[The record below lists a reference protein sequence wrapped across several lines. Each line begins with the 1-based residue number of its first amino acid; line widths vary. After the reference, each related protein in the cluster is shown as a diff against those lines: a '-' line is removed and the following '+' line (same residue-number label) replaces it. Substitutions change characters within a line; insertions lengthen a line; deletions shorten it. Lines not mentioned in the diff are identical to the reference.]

1 MPGLEIHDR
10 AYMRSRVREEM
21 ARARRYNRPF
31 AVVTFEAIP
40 VSDGIP
46 IRKKIEYALHII
58 DEKVRPSDVVARVF
72 DDMVAV
78 LFVET
83 DAHGAND
90 ALMRLRNRLLG
101 SGHWEIIIYLFP
113 NDEASMEAMPLLH
126 AA

>member
-1 MPGLEIHDR
+1 MAGLEIHDR
-10 AYMRSRVREEM
+10 SYMRSRVREEM

-46 IRKKIEYALHII
+46 IRKKIDYALRII
-58 DEKVRPSDVVARVF
+58 EEKVRPSDVVARVF

-83 DAHGAND
+83 DATGARD
-90 ALMRLRNRLLG
+90 ALFRLRNTLLG
-101 SGHWEIIIYLFP
+101 SGHWQIIVYLFP
-113 NDEASMEAMPLLH
+113 RDEAAMEAMPLLN